1 MYYFR
6 RADRVGSQP
15 PKNEMSD
22 IMSENDPIIR
32 IEGLHKTFQTKDG
45 EVRALENIDLS
56 IERGDIFGIIG
67 VFAGGAVFERRGGRL
82 MEFVEST

>member
-32 IEGLHKTFQTKDG
+32 IEGLHKTYQAKDG
-45 EVRALENIDLS
+45 ARS
-56 IERGDIFGIIG
+56 ILTAAISRSSPSASSTPRGSPW
-67 VFAGGAVFERRGGRL
+67 E
-82 MEFVEST
+82 